1 MSVVEQKDE
10 NLIVDENAENKKLL
24 RKLRLHHIL
33 DINAVRVFFVC
44 LFAGVIVSLIPMLR
58 PTYSETEKRELT
70 RFPKFTLNSL
80 LTGDF
85 FDGINLWFAD
95 TFPFRDELMTFNGY
109 FTDVFGNTKVQVH
122 GVIEESDEIPDIVES
137 SQTETTTDN
146 ASSSSEQSSSDEG
159 SSANSNPSQVTP
171 PPESSVP
178 QIPEYTGPYV
188 EQLGAVLLIDNAAYE
203 YYNFNQELADIYAY
217 HINHAT
223 QILEGRAQVHDIIIP
238 TSMAITAPQD
248 IVAGVNTADQKK
260 AIDYM
265 YSKIWPSVNKVD
277 AYKTLLNHKDEY
289 IYFRT
294 DHHWTALGAY
304 YVYDALMASKG
315 TTAAPLSAFIEHQFG
330 GYLGSFYSSSG
341 KKPQLAATPDTV
353 FAYQPTQTNS
363 MTIYPATGGIRENAP
378 IINNGNAL
386 GQSSKY
392 LSFICGDHPFSVM
405 VNPQMPNAGACIVV
419 KESFGNAFVPF
430 LTQNYSTVYVVDYRY
445 FMQIDPRRLS
455 DLVNDTGATDVIFIN
470 NISAT
475 RSRGLVAA
483 IGEFVGQ

>member
-1 MSVVEQKDE
+1 MPVVEQKDE

-70 RFPKFTLNSL
+70 QFPKLSLNSL

-95 TFPFRDELMTFNGY
+95 TFPFRDQLMTFNGY
-109 FTDVFGNTKVQVH
+109 FTDVFGSTKVQVH
-122 GVIEESDEIPDIVES
+122 GVVEESDEIPEVES
-137 SQTETTTDN
+137 LQTETTTSD
-146 ASSSSEQSSSDEG
+146 ATSSVEQPTTDEQSSSN
-159 SSANSNPSQVTP
+159 SSSSQTSTP
-171 PPESSVP
+171 PASSVP

-223 QILEGRAQVHDIIIP
+223 QILQGRAQVHDIIIP

-260 AIDYM
+260 AIEYM

-277 AYKTLLNHKDEY
+277 AYKALMSHKDEY

-304 YVYDALMASKG
+304 HVYDALMTSKG
-315 TTAAPLSAFIEHQFG
+315 TTAAPLSAFVEHQFP

-363 MTIYPATGGIRENAP
+363 VTIYTAAGGIRENAP

-405 VNPQMPNAGACIVV
+405 VNPQMPNAGSCIVV

-445 FMQIDPRRLS
+445 FMQIDSRRLS
-455 DLVNDTGATDVIFIN
+455 QLVTDTGATDVIFIN

>member
-1 MSVVEQKDE
+1 MSVVETNDE
-10 NLIVDENAENKKLL
+10 NLIVDDNAENKKLL
-24 RKLRLHHIL
+24 KKLRLHHIL
-33 DINAVRVFFVC
+33 DINFVRVFFVV
-44 LFAGVIVSLIPMLR
+44 LFAAAIVALIPTLR
-58 PTYSETEKRELT
+58 PSYSESEKRELT
-70 RFPKFTLNSL
+70 AFPKFTLKAFIS
-80 LTGDF
+80 GDF
-85 FDGINLWFAD
+85 FDGINLWFSD
-95 TFPFRDELMTFNGY
+95 TFPFRDQLMTFNGY
-109 FTDVFGNTKVQVH
+109 LTDAFGASKVQVH
-122 GVIEESDEIPDIVES
+122 GTIEESDDIPDVVVDAESQNSSNPDSSSNEVTS
-137 SQTETTTDN
+137 SQQQTPDDSGN
-146 ASSSSEQSSSDEG
+146 QSV
-159 SSANSNPSQVTP
+159 AP
-171 PPESSVP
+171 PVSSVP
-178 QIPEYTGPYV
+178 SIPQYTGPYV
-188 EQLGAVLLIDNAAYE
+188 EKLGAVLLIDNAAYE

-217 HINHAT
+217 HINHAA

-248 IVAGVNTADQKK
+248 IVAGVNTANQKK

-265 YSKIWPSVNKVD
+265 YSKIWPGVNKVD
-277 AYKTLLNHKDEY
+277 AYNTLLNHKNDY

-304 YVYDALMASKG
+304 YVYDEYIRSKG
-315 TTAAPLSAFIEHQFG
+315 VSAAPLDSFIKRQFD

-363 MTIYPATGGIRENAP
+363 MTIYTAAGTIRQNAP
-378 IINNGNAL
+378 IINDGNAL

-405 VNPQMPNAGACIVV
+405 VNPTIPNASSCIVV

-445 FMQIDPRRLS
+445 FMQIDSRRLS
-455 DLVNDTGATDVIFIN
+455 QLVTDTGATDVIFIN